1 MFSRNCTAKL
11 QHYFDVTKYFL
22 YYFAD
27 FLIVRRLDKICGNA
41 VFRCGNLES
50 GCGNPKNGCGN
61 KKDPQVE
68 IHLGD
73 MWKYQEKYLVFAGYL
88 LHSCKFYVQS
98 DFFQLFIDVL
108 DVVGVE
114 LWYKRAFC

>member
-1 MFSRNCTAKL
+1 MPF
-11 QHYFDVTKYFL
+11 FDVEIWK
-22 YYFAD
+22 AD
-27 FLIVRRLDKICGNA
+27 
-41 VFRCGNLES
+41 
-50 GCGNPKNGCGN
+50 
-61 KKDPQVE
+61 VE
-68 IHLGD
+68 IRKADVEIKKTPKWKYTWGG

-98 DFFQLFIDVL
+98 NFFELYIEVL